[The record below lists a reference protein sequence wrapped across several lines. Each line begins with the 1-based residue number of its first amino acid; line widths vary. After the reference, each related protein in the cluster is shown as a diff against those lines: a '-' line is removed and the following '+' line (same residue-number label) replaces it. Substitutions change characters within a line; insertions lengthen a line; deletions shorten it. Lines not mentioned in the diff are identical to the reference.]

1 MSIKRL
7 TIFLYTIKKLC
18 LLHIIFLTNLM
29 QEMTPQNFEK
39 NKILKTDINNYYVD
53 KNVEIVDKLST
64 YLQKLTRN
72 SILMS

>member
-1 MSIKRL
+1 
-7 TIFLYTIKKLC
+7 
-18 LLHIIFLTNLM
+18 M